1 MGFEALY
8 WLPWLAQVTKGMSRE
23 RIIPIT
29 RGGMGMLY
37 NAPTY
42 LELYAM
48 RPPEQIRVE
57 NRVQHQQTGMLKQM
71 RMTAFD
77 RQVIT
82 DAAESLKLK
91 DYHVLHPMWM
101 YQALSPFWDGHR
113 GVEWLRPQVDFPIP
127 QVSMPEGLTLPEKY
141 VCVRFYARA
150 TFPANAMTAEIAR
163 ETIKHLAKDQIVIL
177 LNSGLFAD
185 DHMDFEWKGTDLNV
199 LKLTDLTSVTPDNN
213 LGVQAAVLSK
223 SLGFVGTYG
232 GLAQLALRFRKPS
245 VSLYTDWGGTAWPH
259 RTLSE
264 LLAASM
270 GVPFHVQRAA
280 DLPLLQSALP
290 KFIAK

>member
-8 WLPWLAQVTKGMSRE
+8 WLPWLAAQLKGVDPK

-29 RGGMGMLY
+29 RGGMGLLY

-48 RPPEQIRVE
+48 RTPDDVRVE
-57 NRVQHQQTGMLKQM
+57 NRVQHRATGMLKQM
-71 RMTAFD
+71 RTSGWD
-77 RQVIT
+77 RQVLQ
-82 DAAESLKLK
+82 DAADSLKLK
-91 DYHVLHPMWM
+91 DYHVLHPKWM
-101 YQALSPFWDGHR
+101 YQSLSPFWDGHK
-113 GVEWLRPQVDFPIP
+113 GLEWLRPQVDFPIP
-127 QVSMPEGLTLPEKY
+127 RVPMPEGLTLPERY

-150 TFPANAMTAEIAR
+150 TFPANQMTAEIAR
-163 ETIKHLAKDQIVIL
+163 ETIKHLAKDQPVVL
-177 LNSGLFAD
+177 LNSGLHAD
-185 DHMDFEWKGTDLNV
+185 DHMDFEWKGTDANV
-199 LKLTDLTSVTPDNN
+199 TKLTDLATVTAENN
-213 LGVQAAVLSK
+213 LGLQAAVLSK

-232 GLAQLALRFRKPS
+232 GLAQLALRFKKPS

-264 LLAASM
+264 ILAASM

-280 DLPLLQSALP
+280 DLPLLQNALP
-290 KFIAK
+290 RFVAK